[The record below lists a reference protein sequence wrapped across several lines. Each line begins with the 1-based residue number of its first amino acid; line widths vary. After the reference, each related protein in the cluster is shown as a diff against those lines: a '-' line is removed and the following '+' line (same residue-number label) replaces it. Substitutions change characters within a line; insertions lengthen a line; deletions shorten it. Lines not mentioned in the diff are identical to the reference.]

1 MENLSKRWGLP
12 AKTKVRGENVKI
24 KEKSPDIFAK
34 AQTAETRAHVVSED
48 CAWHA
53 VMKMAEKHGFILQ
66 AAGGT
71 AFLATQRSQI
81 DHKGVL
87 EYLKI
92 QRMNGHCP
100 REFGFPGCTVDP
112 MADKPE
118 LICSNPACEV
128 TKQKKEITPEEEAA
142 GLFILLTIGFS
153 NEQIRRALSE
163 IDRTITE
170 AEQEAREELEARK
183 RDKIRNQQEGE

>member
-1 MENLSKRWGLP
+1 MKVKG
-12 AKTKVRGENVKI
+12 KT
-24 KEKSPDIFAK
+24 PDFFAK
-34 AQTAETRAHVVSED
+34 MQTAETQEHAVSDD

-53 VMKMAEKHGFILQ
+53 VMKLAEQHGFILR

-71 AFLATQRSQI
+71 AYLATQRNQI
-81 DHKGVL
+81 EYMGVL

-128 TKQKKEITPEEEAA
+128 VKQKKEFTPEEVAA
-142 GLFILLTIGFS
+142 DLFICLTIGLS
-153 NEQIRRALSE
+153 SEEMRRALAE

-183 RDKIRNQQEGE
+183 RDKAATGRKGQ

>member
-1 MENLSKRWGLP
+1 MK
-12 AKTKVRGENVKI
+12 A
-24 KEKSPDIFAK
+24 KEKAPDLFKK
-34 AQTAETRAHVVSED
+34 AQNPETMAHANYED
-48 CAWHA
+48 CAWQS
-53 VMKMAEKHGFILQ
+53 VMKLAEQHGFILQ

-71 AFLATQRSQI
+71 AILETHRNQI
-81 DHKGVL
+81 EHRGVL
-87 EYLKI
+87 EYLRI

-100 REFGFPGCTVDP
+100 CEFGFPGCSADF

-128 TKQKKEITPEEEAA
+128 VKQKKEFTPEEVAA
-142 GLFILLTIGFS
+142 DLFICLTIGLS
-153 NEQIRRALSE
+153 SEEMRRALAE

-183 RDKIRNQQEGE
+183 RDKAATGRKGQ

>member
-1 MENLSKRWGLP
+1 M
-12 AKTKVRGENVKI
+12 KV
-24 KEKSPDIFAK
+24 KEKAPDLFKK
-34 AQTAETRAHVVSED
+34 AQTPETIAHATSED

-53 VMKMAEKHGFILQ
+53 VMKLAEQHGFILH

-71 AFLATQRSQI
+71 AFLSTQKNQI
-81 DHKGVL
+81 EYKGVL
-87 EYLKI
+87 EYLQI

-100 REFGFPGCTVDP
+100 REFGFPGCSVDF

-128 TKQKKEITPEEEAA
+128 VKQKKEFTPEEEAA
-142 GLFILLTIGFS
+142 DLFICLTIGLS
-153 NEQIRRALSE
+153 AEQMRRALAE

-170 AEQEAREELEARK
+170 AEREALEELEARK
-183 RDKIRNQQEGE
+183 RDQNIT

>member
-1 MENLSKRWGLP
+1 MKIKGKTP
-12 AKTKVRGENVKI
+12 DFFAKT
-24 KEKSPDIFAK
+24 
-34 AQTAETRAHVVSED
+34 QTAETQEHAISDD

-53 VMKMAEKHGFILQ
+53 VMKLAEQHGFILR

-71 AFLATQRSQI
+71 AYLATQRNQI
-81 DHKGVL
+81 EYMGVL

-100 REFGFPGCTVDP
+100 REFGFSGCTVDP

-128 TKQKKEITPEEEAA
+128 MKQKKEFTPEEEVAD
-142 GLFILLTIGFS
+142 LCICLTIGFS

>member
-1 MENLSKRWGLP
+1 M
-12 AKTKVRGENVKI
+12 KVKGKA
-24 KEKSPDIFAK
+24 PDLFAK
-34 AQTAETRAHVVSED
+34 AQTAETRAHVASDD

-53 VMKMAEKHGFILQ
+53 VMKLAERHGFILQ

-71 AFLATQRSQI
+71 AFLSTQKNQI
-81 DHKGVL
+81 EYKGVL
-87 EYLKI
+87 EYLQI